1 SGGCAAIS
9 CGAARV
15 SNLSG
20 SRPRWKPSCSSGSN
34 SSPTSTGRPRVYHA
48 LMLPVKVFTPIFV
61 VARTSGWAAH
71 VIEQVGDNRLIRPLS
86 AYCGPAARN
95 YVPLSARPSNP
106 PAGG

>member
-1 SGGCAAIS
+1 
-9 CGAARV
+9 
-15 SNLSG
+15 
-20 SRPRWKPSCSSGSN
+20 
-34 SSPTSTGRPRVYHA
+34 
-48 LMLPVKVFTPIFV
+48 MLPVKVFTPIFV